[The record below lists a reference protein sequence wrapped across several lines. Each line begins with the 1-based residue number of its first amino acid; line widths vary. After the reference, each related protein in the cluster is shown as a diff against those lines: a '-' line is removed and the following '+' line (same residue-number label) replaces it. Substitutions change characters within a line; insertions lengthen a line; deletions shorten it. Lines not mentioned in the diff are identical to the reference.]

1 MLDVVRMPMTKERL
15 KQLTKE
21 ERTFLLLLGYTA
33 NQITVLWKL
42 IIFSTNRTP
51 TNPVEQ
57 RITGAQT
64 QILVRQIIGVLWET
78 WTLVQK
84 RFIGSRLGHT
94 YTPLLQ
100 KTGQEALNSLKKHF
114 GSSNILSV
122 LRNNYSFHHPNDA
135 DMDAAFECS
144 SKEHA

>member
-1 MLDVVRMPMTKERL
+1 MLDVVRIPITKERL

-42 IIFSTNRTP
+42 IIFSTNQTP
-51 TNPVEQ
+51 NDPVEQ

-78 WTLVQK
+78 WVLVQ
-84 RFIGSRLGHT
+84 R
-94 YTPLLQ
+94 
-100 KTGQEALNSLKKHF
+100 
-114 GSSNILSV
+114 
-122 LRNNYSFHHPNDA
+122 
-135 DMDAAFECS
+135 
-144 SKEHA
+144 